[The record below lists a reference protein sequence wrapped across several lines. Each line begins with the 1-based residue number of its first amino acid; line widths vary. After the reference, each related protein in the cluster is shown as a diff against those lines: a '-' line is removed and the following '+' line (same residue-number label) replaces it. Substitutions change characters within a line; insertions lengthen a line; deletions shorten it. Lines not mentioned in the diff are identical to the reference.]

1 MNQTT
6 AKICDIAPLESLSG
20 LSYDDFCRIFD
31 AAATRET
38 VGLAPIFDALL
49 DDTVRRRLYVISAKL
64 IINSKKFNL
73 TSITEPSEVVRK
85 HIIDSLIP
93 LGMLL
98 DDGIIPHRMIDVGTG
113 AGFPLLPMAA
123 ALAFVSPTSAAI
135 GLDATG
141 KKVAHITECARDCGL
156 ASVSAVQGRAEEI
169 SHDILREKQDLVVA
183 RAVASL
189 PTLVELCAPL
199 ASVGGYFA
207 ALKSHAD
214 EEIAAAE
221 AAVRTCGLEFLKK
234 IDYIIPGGDTRA
246 LVIYRKKMPCP
257 TAYPRRYSEISKKPL

>member
-1 MNQTT
+1 MNQNS
-6 AKICDIAPLESLSG
+6 AHICDIAPLETQSE
-20 LSYDDFCRIFD
+20 LSYDEFCRIFD
-31 AAATRET
+31 AAVSRDT

-49 DDTVRRRLYVISAKL
+49 DDTVRRRLYIISAKL

-73 TSITEPSEVVRK
+73 TSITEPFEVVRK
-85 HIIDSLIP
+85 HIVDSLIP
-93 LGMLL
+93 LGLL
-98 DDGIIPHRMIDVGTG
+98 LGEGITPRRMIDVGTG

-123 ALAFVSPTSAAI
+123 VLASVSPSSAAI

-141 KKVAHITECARDCGL
+141 KKVAHITECTRDCGL

-183 RAVASL
+183 RAVAAL
-189 PTLVELCAPL
+189 PVLVELCAPL

-221 AAVRTCGLEFLKK
+221 NAVRMCGLEFVKK
-234 IDYIIPGGDTRA
+234 IDYILPGGDTRA
-246 LVIYRKKMPCP
+246 LVIYRKKAP
-257 TAYPRRYSEISKKPL
+257 TPTPYPRRYAEISKKPL